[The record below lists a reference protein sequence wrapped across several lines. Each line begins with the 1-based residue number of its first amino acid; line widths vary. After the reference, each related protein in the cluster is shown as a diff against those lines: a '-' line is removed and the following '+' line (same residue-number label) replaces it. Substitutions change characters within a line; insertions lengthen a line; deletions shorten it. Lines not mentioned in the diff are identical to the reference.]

1 MSGQGIAVV
10 FNKELKDNLRDRRSL
25 MSTLLYALF
34 GPLMI
39 LLMAVLIGNLLDEAT
54 EKPLELPTVGREHAP
69 ALVHFL
75 EQNNVRLQPAPD
87 DPRDAVRNG
96 DVEVVLLIPETYA
109 DALAAG
115 EPASVQLILDSS
127 RTSASPTIQRAR
139 QLLSQ
144 YSSQLGALRLL
155 ARGVDPRLINPVPV
169 ERVDVAT
176 PQSQALILLN
186 MLPYF
191 LVVAVFVGG
200 ASVIIDATAGER
212 ERNSLEPLLIN
223 PVPRWALV
231 VGKLLASLPFA
242 TGAVLTS
249 IVASGALFTLVPLEE
264 FLGIQLTIDPIAL
277 AKIFL
282 LCLPMILLAAAIQ
295 MIIATFAETYKEA
308 QTYTNWLPLVPALPG
323 ILLTFLPVKPALWTM
338 LIPTFGQQVLI
349 NQLLRGEVVATN
361 DVVIST
367 TVTLALALVLTFV
380 AIQLYQR
387 ERILFG
393 SDS

>member
-10 FNKELKDNLRDRRSL
+10 FNKELKDNLRDQRSL
-25 MSTLLYALF
+25 LSILLYALL
-34 GPLMI
+34 GPLML
-39 LLMAVLIGNLLDEAT
+39 LLMTVLLGNVLDEAT
-54 EKPLELPTVGREHAP
+54 EKPLDLPTVGREHAP

-75 EQNNVRLQPAPD
+75 EQNNVRIQPAPEE
-87 DPRDAVRNG
+87 PRDAVRNG
-96 DVEVVLLIPETYA
+96 NVDVVLLIPETYG
-109 DALAAG
+109 DALAQG
-115 EPASVQLILDSS
+115 EPANVQLVIDSS
-127 RTSASPTIQRAR
+127 RTSAGPSTQRAER
-139 QLLSQ
+139 LLQQ
-144 YSSQLGALRLL
+144 YSSQFGALRLL

-169 ERVDVAT
+169 EQVDVAT
-176 PQSQALILLN
+176 PQSRALILLN

-231 VGKLLASLPFA
+231 LGKLLASLPFA
-242 TGAVLTS
+242 IGAVLTS
-249 IVASGALFTLVPLEE
+249 IVASGAILTLVPLED
-264 FLGIQLTIDPIAL
+264 FLGIRLSVSSMAL

-295 MIIATFAETYKEA
+295 MIIATFAKTYKEA

-323 ILLTFLPVKPALWTM
+323 ILLTFQPVKPALWTM
-338 LIPTFGQQVLI
+338 LIPLFGQQILI

-361 DVVIST
+361 DVVVST
-367 TVTLALALVLTFV
+367 AVTLALAVVLTFV

-387 ERILFG
+387 EKILLG